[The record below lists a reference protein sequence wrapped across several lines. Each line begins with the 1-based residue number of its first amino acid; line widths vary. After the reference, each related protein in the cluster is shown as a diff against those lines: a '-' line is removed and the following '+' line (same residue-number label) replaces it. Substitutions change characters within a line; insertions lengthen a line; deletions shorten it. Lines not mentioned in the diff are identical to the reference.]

1 MDADPK
7 LVRDIF
13 NAGGKTLKKCMQCAT
28 CSVVCPLSPD
38 ENPFPRKEMIWAQW
52 GLRSKLLKDRDIWL
66 CYQCNDCSA
75 YCPRGA
81 QPGQIMAALRAVTIA
96 NYSFPS
102 WFARLFLNAAYLPL
116 LYVIPIVLMGIYFA
130 TIAPHGFALPAGK
143 VVFTNWIPHED
154 VEAVGLALGA
164 WVFFAVGVGIFRYWT
179 ALSSEKGRIFYVPRG
194 VEGEGRGPVD
204 VVEGLFYAI
213 LDVIFHRRFN
223 ECGESKYRFYAHLG
237 VFYGFILLGIS
248 TLIAVVY
255 MLQGRPLGLPLT
267 DPAKIIG
274 NTGAVLLFFGT
285 TWLVYE
291 RFVKKDKV
299 GFGGYFDWF
308 FLGNLYAVAITGIL
322 TEALRVANVATAY
335 YMYAIHLIFVFV
347 LLIYAPYS
355 KFAHLAYR
363 TIALAHDKSFGR

>member
-52 GLRSKLLKDRDIWL
+52 GLKNKLLKDRDVWL

-81 QPGQIMAALRAVTIA
+81 QPGQVMAALRAITIA

-116 LYVIPIVLMGIYFA
+116 LYVIPIILMGIYFVSF
-130 TIAPHGFALPAGK
+130 APHGFALPPGK
-143 VVFTNWIPHED
+143 VVFSNWIPHEH

-164 WVFFAVGVGIFRYWT
+164 WVFFAIGVGLFRYWT
-179 ALSSEKGRIFYVPRG
+179 ALSKASSGSGEEVKRKGFISS
-194 VEGEGRGPVD
+194 
-204 VVEGLFYAI
+204 LFEAV

-223 ECGESKYRFYAHLG
+223 ECGESKYRFYAHFG

-267 DPAKIIG
+267 DPGKIIG
-274 NTGAVLLFFGT
+274 NTGAVLLFFGAS
-285 TWLVYE
+285 WLIYE
-291 RFVKKDKV
+291 RFVKKDRV

-322 TEALRVANVATAY
+322 TEALRLANVAAAY

-363 TIALAHDKSFGR
+363 TIALAHEKSFGR

>member
-1 MDADPK
+1 MKVNPGLSKKYEGLGAK
-7 LVRDIF
+7 TATLCF
-13 NAGGKTLKKCMQCAT
+13 NCGNCTAI
-28 CSVVCPLSPD
+28 CPLSSND
-38 ENPFPRKEMIWAQW
+38 HTFPRRYIRYLQL
-52 GLRSKLLKDRDIWL
+52 GLENKIKTSTGPWL

-75 YCPRGA
+75 TCPRGA
-81 QPGQIMAALRAVTIA
+81 QPGQVMAALRAITIA

-130 TIAPHGFALPAGK
+130 TFAPHGFALPAGK
-143 VVFTNWIPHED
+143 VVFSNWIPHEH
-154 VEAVGLALGA
+154 VEAAGFILGA
-164 WVFFAVGVGIFRYWT
+164 WVFLAIGIGLFRYWT
-179 ALSSEKGRIFYVPRG
+179 ALSSEKGRVYYVPIG
-194 VEGEGRGPVD
+194 EGEGKGPMD

-223 ECGESKYRFYAHLG
+223 ECGESKYRFYAHFG

-255 MLQGRPLGLPLT
+255 MLQGRQLGLPLT

-274 NTGAVLLFFGT
+274 NTGAVLLFVGAS
-285 TWLVYE
+285 WLIYE

-308 FLGNLYAVAITGIL
+308 FLGNLYAVAITGII
-322 TEALRVANVATAY
+322 TEALRVANVAAAY

-363 TIALAHDKSFGR
+363 TIALAHEKSFGR